1 MTTFHVR
8 FGLTPEDE
16 RCLLF
21 GARLA
26 SSCVA
31 PLFVWIPDDLAAR
44 RLLKKQPA
52 ATTVY
57 MEEDA
62 ILKHVRR
69 RFVHE
74 DLHTSYMQLMLG
86 DLHIDTSRVSES
98 LLIGSSFATTHPAF
112 SYVVP
117 KDETDLRARGDGSI
131 CVPLGNGDSA
141 RRVAT
146 FVLPLAAKL
155 GVSVVFY
162 HTTWLDPKL
171 LADAAPERHMLPAV
185 AEHLRAM
192 RAEAAALGVSCEA
205 VIEAASTVDD
215 GILRFA
221 LHRNCSLIAMA
232 RSVQIGRGS
241 HVDQALARSVIP
253 VLVVGRSA
261 Q

>member
-1 MTTFHVR
+1 MPTFHVR

-26 SSCVA
+26 SSCDE
-31 PLFVWIPDDLAAR
+31 PLYVWVPNDPAAR
-44 RLLKKQPA
+44 RLLKKQSDA
-52 ATTVY
+52 ATVY
-57 MEEDA
+57 KERDAIHVHVRRHLDREGLGTYAELLLGDPWDGFRKSDA
-62 ILKHVRR
+62 IL
-69 RFVHE
+69 
-74 DLHTSYMQLMLG
+74 
-86 DLHIDTSRVSES
+86 
-98 LLIGSSFATTHPAF
+98 IGSPATTAY
-112 SYVVP
+112 STLTCIVP

-141 RRVAT
+141 RRVAA
-146 FVLPLAAKL
+146 FVLPLAARL

-162 HTTWLDPKL
+162 HTTWLNPKL
-171 LADAAPERHMLPAV
+171 PAEAAPERHMLPEV
-185 AEHLRAM
+185 VEHLRAM

-205 VIEAASTVDD
+205 VVEAASTIDD

>member
-1 MTTFHVR
+1 MQTFHVR

-26 SSCVA
+26 SSCDE
-31 PLFVWIPDDLAAR
+31 PLYVWVPVDPAAR
-44 RLLKKQPA
+44 RLLKMKPA
-52 ATTVY
+52 QVVS

-62 ILKHVRR
+62 IHEYVRW
-69 RFVHE
+69 RFNHE
-74 DLHTSYMQLMLG
+74 GLHTHIRFMLG
-86 DLHIDTSRVSES
+86 DPSVGTSRVSDA
-98 LLIGSSFATTHPAF
+98 LLIGSSFAVRHPMF

-117 KDETDLRARGDGSI
+117 KNETDLRARGDGSI

-146 FVLPLAAKL
+146 FVLPLAAKM

-171 LADAAPERHMLPAV
+171 PVDAAPERHMLPAV

-192 RAEAAALGVSCEA
+192 HAEAATLGVSCEA

-253 VLVVGRSA
+253 VLVLGRSA